1 VPGGVKYRIDTGK
14 LTVKAR
20 SRVHDTTTVW
30 DKVTGDVEADADT
43 LATTGATATFRVDM
57 TAFDAGDWLKNRK
70 LRKDFDMDA
79 HPVATFELRAVRDVV
94 RDGPKFTANAEGVLR
109 WRGKEVVVTLAGQGK
124 LDSVSV
130 EATATFE
137 LDIKRLG
144 LAAPRFLMFKV
155 EDEVSIDVT
164 IRGAVLA

>member
-1 VPGGVKYRIDTGK
+1 MKYRVEAGK

-30 DKVTGDVEADADT
+30 DKVTGEVEADADT
-43 LATTGATATFRVDM
+43 LATTGAIAVFTVDM

-79 HPVATFELRAVRDVV
+79 HPCARFELRALKDVV
-94 RDGPKFTANAEGVLR
+94 RDGPTFTATAEGVLA
-109 WRGKEVVVTLAGQGK
+109 WRGKQVVVTLAGQGK
-124 LDSVSV
+124 LDGVGL

-137 LDIKRLG
+137 LDIKLLG

-155 EDEVSIDVT
+155 EDEVAVEVT
-164 IRGAVLA
+164 VRGGVKS